1 MSDEEIKE
9 EGASAP
15 SASQASATNVESE
28 EAPTEP
34 VVETPAP
41 EPMKPSAK
49 AFFEAGPDGREPI
62 PTLAALFSKF
72 RPRSLGWFQLR
83 KELPMWGKF
92 ALGGGLVLVLLLMW
106 VRATTGI
113 PEERM
118 VAPTILPSPAEV
130 VAGWDSLLNERH
142 LVKSILATLKRV
154 FMGFGLAVLIGVPL
168 GMAAGAWRP
177 IGAALAPVVMFARN
191 IPIAALVP
199 LTMVWFGLE
208 EGQKIMFIFMATFA
222 FIFSDAAASVGSI
235 NEKYVETGQT
245 LGASTFQIFTKILV
259 PLALPDICTKL
270 RHLFGLAFGY
280 IMLAELINTDSG
292 LGFLL
297 RMSQRR
303 GQTEHIFLILF
314 VITALAVIID
324 RSLLWFQRGLFPYR
338 KDIK

>member
-1 MSDEEIKE
+1 MSDAEPKE
-9 EGASAP
+9 EGAKEAP
-15 SASQASATNVESE
+15 SSPQLSASVEPKAEAAT
-28 EAPTEP
+28 
-34 VVETPAP
+34 P
-41 EPMKPSAK
+41 EPKIEK
-49 AFFEAGPDGREPI
+49 GPP
-62 PTLAALFSKF
+62 LFSRLKGW
-72 RPRSLGWFQLR
+72 RPKSLGWFKLR
-83 KELPMWGKF
+83 KEPPTWGKV
-92 ALGGGLVLVLLLMW
+92 ALGGTLVLALFALW
-106 VRATTGI
+106 FSATLGA
-113 PEERM
+113 PEQRM
-118 VAPTILPSPAEV
+118 VAPTILPSPGEV
-130 VAGWDSLLNERH
+130 VSGWDSLVNERN
-142 LVKSILATLKRV
+142 LTKSIFATLKRV
-154 FMGFGLAVLIGVPL
+154 FLGFGLAVLIGVPL

-235 NEKYVETGQT
+235 HEKYVETGQT
-245 LGASTFQIFTKILV
+245 LGASTIQIFTRILV

>member
-1 MSDEEIKE
+1 M
-9 EGASAP
+9 
-15 SASQASATNVESE
+15 V
-28 EAPTEP
+28 
-34 VVETPAP
+34 
-41 EPMKPSAK
+41 
-49 AFFEAGPDGREPI
+49 
-62 PTLAALFSKF
+62 
-72 RPRSLGWFQLR
+72 
-83 KELPMWGKF
+83 
-92 ALGGGLVLVLLLMW
+92 LGGALVLAILGLWFGVTAGEAELR
-106 VRATTGI
+106 V
-113 PEERM
+113 
-118 VAPTILPSPAEV
+118 VAPTIVPSPGEV
-130 VAGWDSLLNERH
+130 VASWDSLLNERG

-154 FMGFGLAVLIGVPL
+154 FLGFGLAVLIGVPL

-177 IGAALAPVVMFARN
+177 LAAFLAPVVMFNRN

-222 FIFSDAAASVGSI
+222 FIFSDATAEVNGI
-235 NEKYVETGQT
+235 HERYVETGKT
-245 LGASTFQIFTKILV
+245 LGASSRQIFTKILV
-259 PLALPDICTKL
+259 PLALPNICTKL

-324 RSLLWFQRGLFPYR
+324 RSLAWFQRGLFPYR
-338 KDIK
+338 KDL

>member
-1 MSDEEIKE
+1 MRQQSDMTRDLGE
-9 EGASAP
+9 EGADKKSGTGLRLP
-15 SASQASATNVESE
+15 
-28 EAPTEP
+28 
-34 VVETPAP
+34 
-41 EPMKPSAK
+41 
-49 AFFEAGPDGREPI
+49 
-62 PTLAALFSKF
+62 
-72 RPRSLGWFQLR
+72 GWFALR
-83 KELPMWGKF
+83 RDLPTWGKL
-92 ALGGGLVLVLLLMW
+92 ALGGGLVLAVLGFWIGM
-106 VRATTGI
+106 TTGEAEFRAV
-113 PEERM
+113 P
-118 VAPTILPSPAEV
+118 PTIVPSPMEV
-130 VAGWDSLLNERH
+130 LASWDSLVNERG

-177 IGAALAPVVMFARN
+177 LGATLAPVVMFSRN

-222 FIFSDAAASVGSI
+222 FIFSDAAASVNSI
-235 NEKYVETGQT
+235 HEKYVETGQT
-245 LGASTFQIFTKILV
+245 LGASSRQIFMKILV

-303 GQTEHIFLILF
+303 GNTEHIFLILF
-314 VITALAVIID
+314 IITALAVVID
-324 RSLLWFQRGLFPYR
+324 RSLAWFQRGLFPYR
-338 KDIK
+338 KDLK